1 LPDRVARYGARVRW
15 LAVFVGGGLG
25 ATLRYAIGGW
35 VQSAIGSFFPW
46 GTLVVNASGCLAI
59 GVLATLLEER
69 SLLGPSWR
77 LFLLVGVLGGY
88 TTFSSFGLETWRL
101 VEAAIGCAPRRTQPR
116 ASASGSA
123 RSSAASRSRGSSRD
137 HPAARRQAAAHLH
150 RRERPPRTPPGVADD
165 RGARASRRDWPAP
178 RFCEVWR
185 DSAARAASI
194 PHRCCV

>member
-1 LPDRVARYGARVRW
+1 VRW

-77 LFLLVGVLGGY
+77 LFLLVGLLGGY

-101 VEAAIGCAPRRTQPR
+101 VEAGDWLR
-116 ASASGSA
+116 AAA
-123 RSSAASRSRGSSRD
+123 NAAASFGIGLG
-137 HPAARRQAAAHLH
+137 AVVG
-150 RRERPPRTPPGVADD
+150 GVAL
-165 RGARASRRDWPAP
+165 ARIVP
-178 RFCEVWR
+178 
-185 DSAARAASI
+185 
-194 PHRCCV
+194 

>member
-69 SLLGPSWR
+69 SLLG
-77 LFLLVGVLGGY
+77 GY
-88 TTFSSFGLETWRL
+88 TTVSSFGLETWRL
-101 VEAAIGCAPRRTQPR
+101 VEAGDWLR
-116 ASASGSA
+116 AAA
-123 RSSAASRSRGSSRD
+123 NAAASFGIGLG
-137 HPAARRQAAAHLH
+137 AVVG
-150 RRERPPRTPPGVADD
+150 GVAL
-165 RGARASRRDWPAP
+165 ARIVP
-178 RFCEVWR
+178 
-185 DSAARAASI
+185 
-194 PHRCCV
+194 